1 MLGVSA
7 LLLGVGVLAPG
18 IGAGGRGALIG
29 FGVLTL
35 FLGTAL
41 VSPRLAAR
49 TTATIP
55 RARLLMLPGV
65 GHVAQIE
72 APDIVARAV
81 AALWEAGDGWEDA

>member
-1 MLGVSA
+1 VQ
-7 LLLGVGVLAPG
+7 AP
-18 IGAGGRGALIG
+18 
-29 FGVLTL
+29 TL
-35 FLGTAL
+35 VVWGDRDRL

-72 APDIVARAV
+72 APEKVARAV
-81 AALWEAGDGWEDA
+81 AALWQSGDRWEDA